1 MRAEMKSFAERNR
14 LAIGTVGIVVVAAVA
29 LAALQYQRLPFFNQ
43 GTRVSAY
50 FADAGG
56 LRTGN
61 TVEVSGYPVGKV
73 SSISLDGPGVLV
85 EFKVDTDVRLGNR
98 TEVAIK
104 TKGLLGSK
112 FLDVT
117 PRGDGRL
124 DSPIPIER
132 TTSPYQL
139 PDALGDLAA
148 TISGLHTE
156 RLSESLATLAQ
167 TFADTP
173 AHFRN
178 AIHGVAR
185 LAQTLDER
193 DNQLRSLLANAAP
206 ARHDDAAGGWLV
218 RIGLTLVMIA
228 AVVASCGWRGLNSL
242 PLPGTQGNGPGSFAV
257 QAQLPDVNN
266 IQPNSRVRVADVT
279 VGHVT
284 KIERQGWHALV
295 TMRLDGDVDLPANA
309 TAKIGTTSLLGSYHI
324 ELAPPKGEA
333 RQGKLRDGSLIA
345 LSHGSAYPS
354 TEQTLAALS
363 LVLNGGGLGQVQ
375 DITEALSTAFAGREH
390 DLRGLIGQLDTFTA
404 YLNNQSGD
412 IIAATDSLNRLVG
425 KFADQQP
432 VFDRALATIPDALAV
447 LADER
452 DTLVEAAEQLSKF
465 SALTVDSVNKTTANL
480 VTELR
485 QLGPVLESLANSGP
499 ALTRSLSLL
508 ATFPFPNETFQNFQ
522 RGEYANLTAI
532 VDLTLSRI
540 DQGLLTGTRWEC
552 HLTQL
557 ELQWGRTIGQFPSPC
572 TAGYRGTPGNPLT
585 IAYRWDQGP

>member
-1 MRAEMKSFAERNR
+1 MKSFAERNR

-132 TTSPYQL
+132 TTS
-139 PDALGDLAA
+139 
-148 TISGLHTE
+148 
-156 RLSESLATLAQ
+156 
-167 TFADTP
+167 
-173 AHFRN
+173 
-178 AIHGVAR
+178 
-185 LAQTLDER
+185 
-193 DNQLRSLLANAAP
+193 
-206 ARHDDAAGGWLV
+206 
-218 RIGLTLVMIA
+218 
-228 AVVASCGWRGLNSL
+228 
-242 PLPGTQGNGPGSFAV
+242 
-257 QAQLPDVNN
+257 
-266 IQPNSRVRVADVT
+266 
-279 VGHVT
+279 
-284 KIERQGWHALV
+284 
-295 TMRLDGDVDLPANA
+295 
-309 TAKIGTTSLLGSYHI
+309 
-324 ELAPPKGEA
+324 
-333 RQGKLRDGSLIA
+333 LRDGSLIA

>member
-178 AIHGVAR
+178 A
-185 LAQTLDER
+185 T
-193 DNQLRSLLANAAP
+193 
-206 ARHDDAAGGWLV
+206 GW
-218 RIGLTLVMIA
+218 
-228 AVVASCGWRGLNSL
+228 
-242 PLPGTQGNGPGSFAV
+242 PGSPKPSMSATTNC
-257 QAQLPDVNN
+257 AACWPTRPKPPGCWPTAPTRSSAWCATRMWSWRSCAPKAPPWTGSGRTSRRWPNN
-266 IQPNSRVRVADVT
+266 CGASSLRTASSCARRWT
-279 VGHVT
+279 SSTGCWLSS
-284 KIERQGWHALV
+284 K
-295 TMRLDGDVDLPANA
+295 
-309 TAKIGTTSLLGSYHI
+309 TAKSVCG
-324 ELAPPKGEA
+324 
-333 RQGKLRDGSLIA
+333 R
-345 LSHGSAYPS
+345 PS
-354 TEQTLAALS
+354 
-363 LVLNGGGLGQVQ
+363 
-375 DITEALSTAFAGREH
+375 R
-390 DLRGLIGQLDTFTA
+390 
-404 YLNNQSGD
+404 
-412 IIAATDSLNRLVG
+412 
-425 KFADQQP
+425 
-432 VFDRALATIPDALAV
+432 
-447 LADER
+447 
-452 DTLVEAAEQLSKF
+452 
-465 SALTVDSVNKTTANL
+465 
-480 VTELR
+480 
-485 QLGPVLESLANSGP
+485 
-499 ALTRSLSLL
+499 
-508 ATFPFPNETFQNFQ
+508 
-522 RGEYANLTAI
+522 
-532 VDLTLSRI
+532 
-540 DQGLLTGTRWEC
+540 
-552 HLTQL
+552 
-557 ELQWGRTIGQFPSPC
+557 
-572 TAGYRGTPGNPLT
+572 
-585 IAYRWDQGP
+585 